1 MGYGLRFFG
10 LDDDIVGFC
19 KKRHLSPKGNKNTIT
34 YSASEL
40 KTCFLQWCQKHWNKS
55 FWVKGVCKCH

>member
-1 MGYGLRFFG
+1 MGYGLRFFE
-10 LDDDIVGFC
+10 LDDEIVGFC

-40 KTCFLQWCQKHWNKS
+40 KVVFYNGAKS
-55 FWVKGVCKCH
+55 TETNHFG